1 MAGKRANKTAP
12 VLVAQGEG
20 RPRAAKPIWREHA
33 ARLEA
38 YVEQK
43 APPVGAIDLA
53 DLPPELLREL
63 RTRPAKLLEARVLS
77 VVRDMNGQADLDAI
91 LIGLYRKYQ
100 LIQKRRVMQNLLWR
114 LVRKRAL
121 TTDKAARGSFFLPGF
136 LPGTKPTA
144 AAKPKKRR

>member
-1 MAGKRANKTAP
+1 MTMVGKRANKTAP
-12 VLVAQGEG
+12 VLVAQGEDK
-20 RPRAAKPIWREHA
+20 PRAAKPKWREHA

-38 YVEQK
+38 FVEQK
-43 APPVGAIDLA
+43 TAPNDAVDLA

-77 VVRDMNGQADLDAI
+77 VLRDRNGQADLDAI

-114 LVRKRAL
+114 MVRKGAL
-121 TTDKAARGSFFLPGF
+121 RTDKAARGFFF
-136 LPGTKPTA
+136 LPGTKPA
-144 AAKPKKRR
+144 AAKKRR